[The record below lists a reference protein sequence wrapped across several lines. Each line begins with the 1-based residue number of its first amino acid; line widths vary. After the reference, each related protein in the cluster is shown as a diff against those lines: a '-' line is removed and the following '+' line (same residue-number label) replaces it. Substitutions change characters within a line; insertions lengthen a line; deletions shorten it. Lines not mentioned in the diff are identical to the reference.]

1 MKLTYEQM
9 RTLAQMGPANDKIIL
24 KNKKG
29 QILKSANYKWDH
41 PQKETKSTFL
51 EVQQRPSHALMVNR
65 FLTCPPASS
74 SRPPLRVEKR

>member
-41 PQKETKSTFL
+41 PQKETKSMCL
-51 EVQQRPSHALMVNR
+51 EVQQRPSHVPRVNHL
-65 FLTCPPASS
+65 LTFPHPSS
-74 SRPPLRVEKR
+74 LPPLRLQGRP